1 MSLFSFMLLQ
11 WLETEFLGYL
21 KQWEESV
28 SKRQG
33 FSKKQKATMML
44 SLETITGLRMTGD
57 IIEFTIIVLHYYY
70 YFISA
75 HSFLGLVQHVFSV
88 PGVKEN
94 KIALLSRNLCQD
106 PLENFFGCQRQRG
119 GTSDNPNAS
128 EFQSNTQA
136 L

>member
-1 MSLFSFMLLQ
+1 M
-11 WLETEFLGYL
+11 TDEFVFIHATSVVRNRVL
-21 KQWEESV
+21 EESV

-75 HSFLGLVQHVFSV
+75 HSFLGLVQHVF
-88 PGVKEN
+88 
-94 KIALLSRNLCQD
+94 
-106 PLENFFGCQRQRG
+106 
-119 GTSDNPNAS
+119 
-128 EFQSNTQA
+128 
-136 L
+136 